1 MNRMPMMIIMRAPR
15 GHMTPYASGVPW
27 REAVANSH
35 DHDNTGV
42 EENGPLPKRAP
53 GTLASGV
60 AVRLASQTA
69 ILTAVLFYFGW
80 ARVRA
85 TYAYFGVDVSVL
97 NFSVSDYVLRSVNT
111 AFPLLFAMGLV
122 TLGALLIHDQLR
134 PSLTNNTA
142 LAARLMRILAGT
154 GCGLVA
160 AGFVLAVAVTGP
172 GGSALVGPATMLVGL
187 AVTAYAVML
196 RDLYLERTQSWPF
209 VAVLSLAFL
218 ALFWTVG
225 AYANYIGIKV
235 AEQVRA
241 SLPTATNVIVY
252 SASDLSLAGPGITVS
267 RIVASEA
274 QYRFRYSGFRLLVS
288 SGDQYFLLPEGWRPG
303 TGAVIVIPV
312 MPGGQGT
319 RVEFQR
325 PTP

>member
-1 MNRMPMMIIMRAPR
+1 
-15 GHMTPYASGVPW
+15 
-27 REAVANSH
+27 VANSH

-172 GGSALVGPATMLVGL
+172 GGSAFVGPATMLVGL
-187 AVTAYAVML
+187 AITAYAVML
-196 RDLYLERTQSWPF
+196 RDLYVERTQSWPF

-241 SLPTATNVIVY
+241 SY
-252 SASDLSLAGPGITVS
+252 LSLAGPGVTVS
-267 RIVASEA
+267 RVVASEA
-274 QYRFRYSGFRLLVS
+274 QYRFRYSGLRLLVS